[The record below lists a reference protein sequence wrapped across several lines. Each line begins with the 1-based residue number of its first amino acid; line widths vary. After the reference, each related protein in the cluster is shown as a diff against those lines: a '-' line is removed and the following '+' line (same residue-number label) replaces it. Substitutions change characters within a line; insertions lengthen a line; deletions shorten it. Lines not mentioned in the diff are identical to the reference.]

1 MTSNRESQAESSKY
15 RKPPTEHQFKKGTSG
30 NPMGRPRKKRAGPP
44 FLGVPGGGIWD
55 RVSAMA
61 LDEATRMVTVREG
74 DKVSEMP
81 ALQAVIRTMFR
92 DAAKGNSKAAGQL
105 LQFVSRAETAR
116 TEMVTEML
124 QFATEYKDKNAAI
137 IREYQRE
144 GRDPPE
150 IYPHP
155 DDMLIDELTGEF
167 AIEGPLTLE
176 QANAR
181 KAVAKLALET
191 VPRFLEVAAALA
203 KNPKDRA
210 LKQEY
215 DTLKGYQD
223 ILKADA
229 RRNARHEAARR
240 SRGAAEA
247 QPPGPEAETPEDQ
260 R

>member
-1 MTSNRESQAESSKY
+1 MTSNGESQAEPSKY

-30 NPMGRPRKKRAGPP
+30 NPMGRPRKKRAGLP
-44 FLGVPGGGIWD
+44 FLGALGGGISD
-55 RVSAMA
+55 RVVAMA
-61 LDEATRMVTVREG
+61 LDEATRMVRVKEG

-105 LQFVSRAETAR
+105 LQFVSRAESAR
-116 TEMVTEML
+116 TNSLVEIL
-124 QFATEYKDKNAAI
+124 QFATEYKAKHTRM
-137 IREYQRE
+137 IREEQRE
-144 GRDPPE
+144 GREPPE

-155 DDMLIDELTGEF
+155 DDFLIDELTGEF
-167 AIEGPLTLE
+167 AIDGPLTLD

-181 KAVAKLALET
+181 KAVAKLAIET
-191 VPRFLEVAAALA
+191 MPRFFEVEAALA